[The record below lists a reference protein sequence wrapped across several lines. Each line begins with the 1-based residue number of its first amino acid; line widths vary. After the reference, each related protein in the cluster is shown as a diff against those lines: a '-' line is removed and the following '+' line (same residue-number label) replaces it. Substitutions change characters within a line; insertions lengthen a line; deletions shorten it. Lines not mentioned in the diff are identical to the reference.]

1 MWPQSTAEGSR
12 DPNPSRGCRPSLQRT
27 HHPGEG
33 TRGSIWEEQAGR
45 DPRHPSAS
53 APRSSEQ
60 RHVRAIQ
67 QQESLADHRQ
77 PHSVLPTAQG
87 ECCGHM
93 PQGGTQGVPEQGWGR
108 KRPSDHWALWPSPVT
123 MASLPTLSIS
133 LALFSH
139 SPTSRPLVSSSWLSS
154 MLTWA
159 PTGSG
164 EASSRPG
171 MTDVLFPRARLPPDP
186 EGPGPKGHLLC
197 SQSRP

>member
-1 MWPQSTAEGSR
+1 MEKQTERREWVWPQSTAEGSR

-108 KRPSDHWALWPSPVT
+108 KRPSDHWALWPSHCHNGISTHPEH
-123 MASLPTLSIS
+123 LSCSFFTFSHIQATS
-133 LALFSH
+133 QLLLALLHADLGAHWLRGGLLQAWNDRRAVSQGPP
-139 SPTSRPLVSSSWLSS
+139 PT
-154 MLTWA
+154 
-159 PTGSG
+159 
-164 EASSRPG
+164 
-171 MTDVLFPRARLPPDP
+171 
-186 EGPGPKGHLLC
+186 
-197 SQSRP
+197 